1 MSSNSAVNEYKF
13 VALVNK
19 NLEPG
24 VALNAIAHASIG
36 LGSMVTGKNRDEM
49 KLLNFIDNDGNTH
62 PNISALSLIVLRG
75 TSGNIRRLRR
85 EAIAEGI
92 QIVDF
97 TNTMTGGIYTEQL
110 ERTSKISEEELE
122 YSVAIMFGKSEVLA
136 PLTKKYSLY
145 R

>member
-1 MSSNSAVNEYKF
+1 MSSNPNKYKF

-19 NLEPG
+19 ELEPA

-36 LGSMVTGKNRDEM
+36 LGAMISKENCDDM
-49 KLLNFIDNDGNTH
+49 KLLDFTDKDGTVH

-75 TSGNIRRLRR
+75 TSGNIRRLRK
-85 EAIAEGI
+85 EAIAAEI
-92 QIVDF
+92 KVVDF
-97 TNTMTGGIYTEQL
+97 TTSMTGGTYLDQL
-110 ERTSKISEEELE
+110 DRTSNTAEDALE
-122 YSVAIMFGKSEVLA
+122 YSVALMFGEVDQLA